1 MQACIK
7 RNMSRNTL
15 NKMHQCRF
23 NKRHTVLTRG
33 TGYDLE
39 VSCEHHLQVENFS
52 YNCLRV
58 KMTKEEFSEQ

>member
-15 NKMHQCRF
+15 NKMPAVSI
-23 NKRHTVLTRG
+23 TVTQYRG

-39 VSCEHHLQVENFS
+39 VSCEHHLQVESFS
-52 YNCLRV
+52 YNCHRV
-58 KMTKEEFSEQ
+58 KMTKEEFS